1 MSLEMQSLT
10 VSPKADAG
18 DFMGRFRE
26 IVSDPLNLFIE
37 RHPLAGHLIS
47 DGTVILHNGN
57 RVPSGGAN
65 AYYGSFSYILIINR
79 GVHEPLEEYVF
90 QELMRVMP
98 EAPTM
103 LEMGAYWAHY
113 SMWMKKLRPRANVHM
128 VEPHEGNI
136 QIGRDNFLLNQYSGE
151 FIQAF
156 VGLGHFE
163 VDRYLQENSIKKL
176 DILHS
181 DIQSY
186 EVEMLQGCQASLR
199 AHAIDYL
206 FISTHTQDLHGQ
218 VIAQLKEHNYRVE
231 VSSDFDFETTSYDGF
246 IFASSPLKDPVFS
259 GFKPWRRCDLA
270 HTRPTDL
277 LASLASW
284 GRNRQAS

>member
-1 MSLEMQSLT
+1 MQSPT

-26 IVSDPLNLFIE
+26 IVSDPLNLLIE

-47 DGTVILHNGN
+47 DGTVVLHNGN

-90 QELMRVMP
+90 QEVMRVMP
-98 EAPTM
+98 EVPTM

-113 SMWMKKLRPRANVHM
+113 SMWMKKLRPQAKVHM
-128 VEPHEGNI
+128 IEPSEQNI
-136 QIGRDNFLLNQYSGE
+136 QIGKNNFALNQYSGE
-151 FIQAF
+151 FIKAF
-156 VGLGHFE
+156 VGIGHFE
-163 VDRYLQENSIKKL
+163 VDRYLQVTGINKL

-186 EVEMLQGCQASLR
+186 EVEMLKGCQTSLR
-199 AHAIDYL
+199 ENAIDYL
-206 FISTHTQDLHGQ
+206 FISTHTQELHAQ
-218 VIAQLKEHNYRVE
+218 VIAHLLQHNYRIE

-246 IFASSPLKDPVFS
+246 IFASSPLKTPVFS
-259 GFKPWRRCDLA
+259 DFKPWRRCDLGRTSPTELLNVL
-270 HTRPTDL
+270 TR
-277 LASLASW
+277 W
-284 GRNRQAS
+284 RGKQN